1 MVNQK
6 ETDLQKV
13 YNKIKNTLS
22 DYVETPDFEAQ
33 QIVRQVFDVSY
44 SEILTGVKRMA
55 CPEQIKRIRD
65 IVTRRCEHYPLQYL
79 LGEWDFF
86 GRPFLVGEGVL
97 IPRADTEVLVEEA
110 LRFLEPLSAP
120 KVLDLCSGSGFIGL
134 TIALERPDAQ
144 VTAVEKSPAA
154 FSYLTKNN
162 ELLCARAECV
172 LGDALVVE
180 TAERPFDLIVSNPPY
195 LTGQDMAELQAEVRF
210 EPEEALY
217 GEEDG
222 LFFYRELT
230 KLYVPNLCS
239 KGMLAYEIGE
249 GQQDAVSEMMAAAS
263 LKSICQIRDYNGIIR
278 CVTGKKL

>member
-13 YNKIKNTLS
+13 YNEIKNTLS

-44 SEILTGVKRMA
+44 SEILTGVKCMA

-110 LRFLEPLSAP
+110 LRFLELLSAP
-120 KVLDLCSGSGFIGL
+120 KVLDLCSGSGCIGL

>member
-79 LGEWDFF
+79 LGDWDFF

-120 KVLDLCSGSGFIGL
+120 KVLDLCSGSGCIGL

>member
-13 YNKIKNTLS
+13 YNEIKNTLS

-44 SEILTGVKRMA
+44 SEILTGVKCMA

-120 KVLDLCSGSGFIGL
+120 KVLDLCSGSGCIGL

>member
-13 YNKIKNTLS
+13 YNEIKNTLS

-33 QIVRQVFDVSY
+33 QIVRQVFAASY
-44 SEILTGVKRMA
+44 SEILIGAKR
-55 CPEQIKRIRD
+55 EVSTEHLKRLRD
-65 IVTRRCEHYPLQYL
+65 IVSRRCEHYPLQYL

-120 KVLDLCSGSGFIGL
+120 SVLDLCSGSGCIGL
-134 TIALERPDAQ
+134 TIALERPDAR

-172 LGDALVVE
+172 LGDALVAE
-180 TAERPFDLIVSNPPY
+180 TAEGPFDLIVSNPPY
-195 LTGQDMAELQAEVRF
+195 LTKQDMAELQEEVRF
-210 EPEEALY
+210 EPAEALY
-217 GEEDG
+217 GDNDG
-222 LFFYRELT
+222 LYFYRELT
-230 KLYVPNLCS
+230 KIYVPKLRFG
-239 KGMLAYEIGE
+239 GMLAYEIGE
-249 GQQDAVSEMMAAAS
+249 GQQDAVSEMLAEVS
-263 LKSICQIRDYNGIIR
+263 LKSICQTRDYNGIIR
-278 CVTGKKL
+278 CITGKKL

>member
-13 YNKIKNTLS
+13 YNEIKNTLS

-120 KVLDLCSGSGFIGL
+120 KVLDLCSGSGCIGL

>member
-1 MVNQK
+1 MVNR
-6 ETDLQKV
+6 EEIDLRKV
-13 YNKIKNTLS
+13 YVETKNTLS
-22 DYVETPDFEAQ
+22 DFVEAPDFEAQ

-86 GRPFLVGEGVL
+86 GRSFLVGEGVL

-120 KVLDLCSGSGFIGL
+120 KVLDLCSGSGCIGL

-154 FSYLTKNN
+154 FSYLTKNS
-162 ELLCARAECV
+162 ELLCARAECI
-172 LGDALVVE
+172 LGDALAVE

-222 LFFYRELT
+222 LYFYRELT
-230 KLYVPNLCS
+230 KLYVPKLCP

-263 LKSICQIRDYNGIIR
+263 LKSICQTRDYNGIIR